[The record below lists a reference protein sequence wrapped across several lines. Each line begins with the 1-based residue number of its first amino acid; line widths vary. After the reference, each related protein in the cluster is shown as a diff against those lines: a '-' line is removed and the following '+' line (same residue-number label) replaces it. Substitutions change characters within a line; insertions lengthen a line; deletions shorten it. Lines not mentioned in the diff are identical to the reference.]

1 MQIANSLSQNSKK
14 SMNITVKKI
23 TINPALNRAEA
34 KRPGKAAAEV
44 TASLATTNI
53 LDEFAKVLKAP

>member
-1 MQIANSLSQNSKK
+1 
-14 SMNITVKKI
+14 MNITVKKI